1 MSEEDKTPSDAQ
13 ALENEIAQVVA
24 DMQARSLA
32 EMPGHFSRL
41 VYLASLRDYSTGRY
55 HHYGLETRY
64 SAAAVDHG
72 VRQCH
77 AQAFE
82 ELITLSLEDQTRD
95 LLAFF
100 HSLREDRK
108 RLIET
113 WRKLKS
119 YQVLPPEDCPPLAR
133 ELYDKNIEVMLQVL
147 RETDLWALLYEPH
160 SDPDDLP

>member
-1 MSEEDKTPSDAQ
+1 MSEEGKTRSDANT
-13 ALENEIAQVVA
+13 LEDEIAQIVS
-24 DMQARSLA
+24 DTEARSLG
-32 EMPGHFSRL
+32 EMPGRFSRL

-55 HHYGLETRY
+55 HHYGLETRF
-64 SAAAVDHG
+64 SASAVDQG
-72 VRQCH
+72 LRQCH
-77 AQAFE
+77 VQAFE
-82 ELITLSLEDQTRD
+82 ELMALSLEDQTRD

-100 HSLREDRK
+100 QSLREDRK